1 MISNPLDRIR
11 SLKKSADNDD
21 DSRKA
26 FASFVS
32 RMRNQ
37 GWTDADVSK
46 YTAQVRILMGKD
58 DAATLDLFPAGLYQT
73 AQAARDAAVKFWRNT
88 K

>member
-1 MISNPLDRIR
+1 MANPLDRIR
-11 SLKKSADNDD
+11 NLKKSADSDD

-26 FASFVS
+26 FSGYIAA
-32 RMRNQ
+32 MRNR
-37 GWTDADVSK
+37 GWTDYDVSE

-58 DAATLDLFPAGLYQT
+58 DAATLDLFPAGMYQT
-73 AQAARDAAVKFWRNT
+73 AQAARDNAVKYWQST

>member
-1 MISNPLDRIR
+1 MANPLDRIR
-11 SLKKSADNDD
+11 NLKNSADIED

-26 FASFVS
+26 FASFLS
-32 RMRNQ
+32 RMRNR
-37 GWTDADVSK
+37 GWTDADVSE

-73 AQAARDAAVKFWRNT
+73 AQAAREDAVKYWRDT

>member
-1 MISNPLDRIR
+1 MSNPLDRIR
-11 SLKKSADNDD
+11 NLKKSADSEG

-32 RMRNQ
+32 RMRKN
-37 GWTDADVSK
+37 GWTDADVSE

-73 AQAARDAAVKFWRNT
+73 AQAARDDAVKYWRNT

>member
-1 MISNPLDRIR
+1 MANPLDRIR
-11 SLKKSADNDD
+11 NLKKSADSDD

-26 FASFVS
+26 FSSFIAS
-32 RMRNQ
+32 MRNR
-37 GWTDADVSK
+37 GWTDADVSE

-73 AQAARDAAVKFWRNT
+73 AQSARDDAVKYWRDT

>member
-1 MISNPLDRIR
+1 MANPLDRIR
-11 SLKKSADNDD
+11 NLKKSASTDD

-26 FASFVS
+26 FASYIKT
-32 RMRNQ
+32 MREL
-37 GWTDADVSK
+37 GWSDADVAE

-58 DAATLDLFPAGLYQT
+58 DDATLDLFPPGLYAT
-73 AQAARDAAVKFWRNT
+73 AQAARDDAVKYWQST